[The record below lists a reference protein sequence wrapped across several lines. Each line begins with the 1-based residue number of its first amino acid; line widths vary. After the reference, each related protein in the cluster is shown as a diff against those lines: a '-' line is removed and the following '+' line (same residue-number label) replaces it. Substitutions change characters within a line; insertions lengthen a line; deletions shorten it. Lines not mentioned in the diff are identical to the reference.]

1 MAKQKD
7 EPTFVSQAFALIE
20 DHFSQPGSEN
30 EYSMKIGD
38 HKLLCKILDQHEKYI
53 DDEIISK
60 TCTQIAEH
68 YNPIMKAI
76 GEVKENQKIIM
87 EAQKIIALDI
97 THIKKDIVEI
107 KERME
112 VVEKRGELNK
122 AKIEEHEKKITE
134 GFKKITD
141 LENDVKELK
150 DIVEPE
156 NLKTIKDDLKRVAP
170 IIRNIWWKF
179 ALLLVAFL
187 ILVFIIVSYLLSNK
201 HIALMKSNN
210 AKMENKEYYEKPN
223 TRGGHVIQLTKAQQD
238 SIDKA
243 NIKKQIEETFPIIQK
258 SMKQNQ

>member
-1 MAKQKD
+1 
-7 EPTFVSQAFALIE
+7 
-20 DHFSQPGSEN
+20 
-30 EYSMKIGD
+30 
-38 HKLLCKILDQHEKYI
+38 
-53 DDEIISK
+53 
-60 TCTQIAEH
+60 
-68 YNPIMKAI
+68 
-76 GEVKENQKIIM
+76 M

-112 VVEKRGELNK
+112 VVEKRGESNK
-122 AKIEEHEKKITE
+122 AKIEEHDKKIEVGFQKITE
-134 GFKKITD
+134 

-150 DIVEPE
+150 KVVEPE
-156 NLKTIKDDLKRVAP
+156 NIELIKSDLKKVAP
-170 IIRNIWWKF
+170 IIKNIWWKF

-223 TRGGHVIQLTKAQQD
+223 TRGSHVIQFTKAQQD
-238 SIDKA
+238 SIDAIK
-243 NIKKQIEETFPIIQK
+243 IKKQIEETDKVIQE